1 MTHARL
7 KDAAFGL
14 AVAGLLAVAVQA
26 AALDDAALQQRIEA
40 RLRKAGLAND
50 VSVTVMQGRAML
62 TGVAGS
68 LEARMEALLAA
79 RKEAKD
85 VEDRMQL
92 AVAPRADAAILRDVE
107 RAILGYP
114 YYGVFDSVA
123 VGVKDGALVLQGS
136 VRQPYRK
143 DDIEERVRKVA
154 GLRAIDNQ
162 VRVQPL
168 SFNDDRLR
176 AELLHGIYG
185 SSLFD
190 RFAYWADPPVR
201 IVVEN
206 GHVTLTGYVASQ
218 VERQVAG
225 SIARGTLAFS
235 VDNQLKLDDEKPRE
249 AARSVSGG

>member
-1 MTHARL
+1 MRLEAL

-14 AVAGLLAVAVQA
+14 AVAGLLAFAVPA
-26 AALDDAALQQRIEA
+26 AALDDAALQQKIEA

-50 VSVTVMQGRAML
+50 VSVAVEGGRATL
-62 TGVAGS
+62 TGAAGS
-68 LEARMEALLAA
+68 LEARREALEAA
-79 RKEAKD
+79 LKEATSVD
-85 VEDRMQL
+85 DRMQL
-92 AVAPRADAAILRDVE
+92 TVAPRADEAILRDVE

-123 VGVKDGALVLQGS
+123 VGVKDGAVVLQGS

-143 DDIEERVRKVA
+143 DDIEERVVKVA

-162 VRVQPL
+162 IRVQPL

-185 SSLFD
+185 SALFD

-218 VERQVAG
+218 VEKQVAG
-225 SIARGTLAFS
+225 MLARGTLAFS

-249 AARSVSGG
+249 AAGATSGE